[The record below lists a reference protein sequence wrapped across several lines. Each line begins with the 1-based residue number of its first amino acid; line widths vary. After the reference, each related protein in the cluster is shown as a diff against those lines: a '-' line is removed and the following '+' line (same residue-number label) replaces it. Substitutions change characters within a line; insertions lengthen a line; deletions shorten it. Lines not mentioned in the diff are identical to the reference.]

1 MSANMKNACDSNG
14 GDAHTG
20 SEMSPP
26 PPHPLRSNNTN
37 ANSVVLSSTPHLPS
51 NNPLWHRPPPTLPP
65 FCSSWQFEPSNAT
78 SSTRSQ
84 IDYKYNQHSNHP
96 LTLESSTHSP
106 PIFAPY
112 QKSSIA
118 NNGMNLTTT
127 NTNPSSEPSLPPLF
141 HPHNPPTVIQPC
153 HIKSSMGHTI
163 NSATST
169 CSRDSTLNSSVSS
182 NVNSLTRDGSC
193 FTPTTKPTIHIPGPY
208 NQSRDSRVSSL
219 TTSSTVSGA
228 LSIVPTSNAQHDIST
243 PKSNLTSYDM
253 VGILNGKSPDLLYLP
268 SDFLPTNKKHINEI
282 HGRKFWT
289 YAVHFDRSLPKENPD
304 ESQLASFLTKL
315 NSFYEEI
322 HDNLTKCLLSHLMV
336 GSFSR

>member
-1 MSANMKNACDSNG
+1 MQSKK
-14 GDAHTG
+14 H
-20 SEMSPP
+20 
-26 PPHPLRSNNTN
+26 LRSSFLITKNI
-37 ANSVVLSSTPHLPS
+37 SCIGL
-51 NNPLWHRPPPTLPP
+51 
-65 FCSSWQFEPSNAT
+65 
-78 SSTRSQ
+78 
-84 IDYKYNQHSNHP
+84 
-96 LTLESSTHSP
+96 
-106 PIFAPY
+106 
-112 QKSSIA
+112 
-118 NNGMNLTTT
+118 LTTFSIIHSIEGCRGVCYT
-127 NTNPSSEPSLPPLF
+127 MWGEYVLIPAHLCPLPKIIYCKQQNESDNYQYRPSSEPSLPPLF

-228 LSIVPTSNAQHDIST
+228 LSIVPTSNAQHDIPT

-289 YAVHFDRSLPKENPD
+289 YAVHFDRSLPEENPD

-336 GSFSR
+336 GSLLK